1 MARMLDRLTRWRDVA
16 FVLSGGGNLG
26 AMQVGMLKALV
37 RARDR
42 RRPGARLFGRRP
54 RTVRPTPRTPPPSG
68 VAALEEAWLDLTDEQ
83 LMPSGWIP
91 RSVQMA
97 RKGES
102 LHDNEGLRSLTESV
116 IGARRFGELDV
127 PFQCVATRIAD
138 AAEVWFSDGAL
149 IPAILAS
156 AALPAVYPA
165 VEIDGH
171 GHIDGGVVND
181 VPITR
186 AVELG
191 YRRIFVLQVGNY
203 DRPRPEPKRPLDV
216 LVQSFWIARR
226 HRFHRDLH
234 NLPSSARVHVLPTGD
249 HPDVRYNDFSR
260 TEHLI
265 QHAYEATS
273 ARLDST
279 PPSEMWSDQVA
290 RPSLGEPASPPEPAT
305 SQTSETPS

>member
-26 AMQVGMLKALV
+26 AMQVGMLKALAERGIV
-37 RARDR
+37 ADQVLGCSV
-42 RRPGARLFGRRP
+42 GALNGAAYAAD
-54 RTVRPTPRTPPPSG
+54 PTADG
-68 VAALEEAWLDLTDEQ
+68 VAALEEAWLGLSDEE

-116 IGARRFGELDV
+116 IGPRRFDELDV

-138 AAEVWFSDGAL
+138 AAEVWFSDGVL

-191 YRRIFVLQVGNY
+191 YRRISRRDAAVRSGHELAFHHNEAGADLFV
-203 DRPRPEPKRPLDV
+203 E
-216 LVQSFWIARR
+216 
-226 HRFHRDLH
+226 LH
-234 NLPSSARVHVLPTGD
+234 WGWQGS
-249 HPDVRYNDFSR
+249 
-260 TEHLI
+260 
-265 QHAYEATS
+265 
-273 ARLDST
+273 
-279 PPSEMWSDQVA
+279 
-290 RPSLGEPASPPEPAT
+290 ASPANRFAVSGDEFLDDLCDITVSGYHRPTRFANL
-305 SQTSETPS
+305 

>member
-1 MARMLDRLTRWRDVA
+1 MARMFQRLTRWRDVA

-26 AMQVGMLKALV
+26 AMQVGMLKALAERGIV
-37 RARDR
+37 ADHVLGCSV
-42 RRPGARLFGRRP
+42 GALNGAAYATDP
-54 RTVRPTPRTPPPSG
+54 TVGG
-68 VAALEEAWLDLTDEQ
+68 VAALEKAWIGLSDEE

-91 RSVQMA
+91 RSVQLA
-97 RKGES
+97 RKGDS
-102 LHDNEGLRSLTESV
+102 LHDNEGLRALTESV
-116 IGARRFGELDV
+116 IPARRFSELDV

-138 AAEVWFSDGAL
+138 AAEVWLSEGPL
-149 IPAILAS
+149 IPAVLAS

-171 GHIDGGVVND
+171 DHIDGGVVND
-181 VPITR
+181 VPIAR

-191 YRRIFVLQVGNY
+191 YRKIFILQVGNY
-203 DRPRPEPKRPLDV
+203 DRPRPQPKRPLDV

-234 NLPSSARVHVLPTGD
+234 NLPSSTRVHVLPTGD

-290 RPSLGEPASPPEPAT
+290 RPSLGQPAPAPESNA
-305 SQTSETPS
+305 SQTSETSS

>member
-1 MARMLDRLTRWRDVA
+1 MARFLERLTRWRDVA

-26 AMQVGMLKALV
+26 AMQIGMLKALSERGIV
-37 RARDR
+37 ADQVLGCSV
-42 RRPGARLFGRRP
+42 GALNGAAYASD
-54 RTVRPTPRTPPPSG
+54 PSPEG
-68 VAALEEAWLDLTDEQ
+68 VAALEAAWLELTDDQ

-91 RSVQMA
+91 RSVQLA
-97 RKGES
+97 RKGEA
-102 LHDNEGLRSLTESV
+102 LHDNEGLRTLTESV
-116 IGARRFGELDV
+116 ITARRFDDLEV
-127 PFQCVATRIAD
+127 PFQCVATRVAD
-138 AAEVWFSDGAL
+138 AAEVWFSEGRL

-181 VPITR
+181 VPIAR

-191 YRRIFVLQVGNY
+191 YRRIVVLQVGNY
-203 DRPRPEPKRPLDV
+203 DRPRPQPKRPLDM
-216 LVQSFWIARR
+216 LIQSFWIARR

-234 NLPSSARVHVLPTGD
+234 NLPSSTRVHVLPTGD
-249 HPDVRYNDFSR
+249 HPEVRYNDFSR

-265 QHAYEATS
+265 QHAYEATA

-279 PPSEMWSDQVA
+279 PHTEMWSDQVA
-290 RPSLGEPASPPEPAT
+290 RPSLGEPVAPPEPDPTEIPETT
-305 SQTSETPS
+305 S

>member
-1 MARMLDRLTRWRDVA
+1 MARIIKRLTRWRDVA

-26 AMQVGMLKALV
+26 AMQVGMLKALSEHGIV
-37 RARDR
+37 ADHVLGCSV
-42 RRPGARLFGRRP
+42 GALNGAAYASA
-54 RTVRPTPRTPPPSG
+54 PTPQG
-68 VAALEEAWLDLTDEQ
+68 VAALEAAWLELTDDQ

-97 RKGES
+97 RKGEA

-116 IGARRFGELDV
+116 IAARRFGDLEV

-138 AAEVWFSDGAL
+138 AAEVWFSEGNL

-191 YRRIFVLQVGNY
+191 YRRILVLQVGNY
-203 DRPRPEPKRPLDV
+203 DRPRPQPQRPLDM
-216 LVQSFWIARR
+216 LIQSFWIARR

-234 NLPSSARVHVLPTGD
+234 NLPSTARVHVLPTGD
-249 HPDVRYNDFSR
+249 HPEVRYNDFSR

-265 QHAYEATS
+265 QHAYEATT

-279 PPSEMWSDQVA
+279 PHSEMWSDQVA
-290 RPSLGEPASPPEPAT
+290 RPSLGEPVAPAETVSPEIPETT
-305 SQTSETPS
+305 S

>member
-1 MARMLDRLTRWRDVA
+1 MARILDRLTRRRDVA

-26 AMQVGMLKALV
+26 AMQVGMLRSLTERGIIADQVVGCSVGALN
-37 RARDR
+37 
-42 RRPGARLFGRRP
+42 GAAYAAH
-54 RTVRPTPRTPPPSG
+54 PSVEG
-68 VAALEEAWLDLTDEQ
+68 VAALESAWLDLTDEQ

-97 RKGES
+97 RKGEA
-102 LHDNEGLRSLTESV
+102 LHGNEGLRTLTESV
-116 IGARRFGELDV
+116 ISARRFDELRV
-127 PFQCVATRIAD
+127 PFQCVATRVAD
-138 AAEVWFSDGAL
+138 AAEVWLSDGDL
-149 IPAILAS
+149 IDAVLAS

-165 VEIDGH
+165 VEIQGH
-171 GHIDGGVVND
+171 RYIDGGVVND

-203 DRPRPEPKRPLDV
+203 DRPRPEPQRPLDV
-216 LVQSFWIARR
+216 LVQSYWIARR

-234 NLPSSARVHVLPTGD
+234 NLPAWASVHILPTGD
-249 HPDVRYNDFSR
+249 HPDVQYNDFSR

-265 QHAYEATS
+265 QHAYEATC

-279 PPSEMWSDQVA
+279 PRSEMWSDLVA
-290 RPSLGEPASPPEPAT
+290 RPSLGEPHPSAPAATTESPT
-305 SQTSETPS
+305 